1 MDQYST
7 ENNNYLIPP
16 IKPFDNFKWRWAVTT
31 PSEGINTPEILI
43 GVLRILYKH
52 NGQKHTTQEF
62 QDDLLELQNK
72 LNTKIDLA
80 KVDRGLNKNII
91 ENSGQYWKAIGLLEN
106 STGGYINLTKSGI
119 RLAENNNIEELI
131 ADLVSDF
138 NLPNIHIE
146 SENTISEW
154 VEHSIE
160 ISPIKLI
167 FKILIKLKQVIQS
180 PTAWYISPE
189 ELKTVII
196 PLSIYPSLPLSRYVS
211 EVIAFREN
219 PSAFEEWPN
228 CTPEDN
234 DFRMV
239 KEYLIFL
246 SNFGHL
252 DTLELKDKSKRYYL
266 NEKSLKLFKDDIKV
280 ETVDVILPLIV
291 KQVPFDLQKFLNFA
305 NGTNLTFPETLIQR
319 FISSLATKPFAL
331 LTGLSGS
338 GKTKLAE
345 AFVMWICQD
354 KSQYKLVPV
363 GADWTNR
370 EPLLGFP
377 NALDAGEYVHPDNG
391 VLQLVM
397 NAQANQ
403 DRPFFLIL
411 DEMNLSHVERY
422 FADFLSTMES
432 SEAEIQ
438 LHDKQLIVDKTN
450 VPKILNLPKNLY
462 IIGTVNIDE
471 TTYMFSPK
479 VLDRANTIEF
489 RVTKDEIEGFF
500 EEPKDIELK
509 TIVAAGASYGK
520 SFLDMSKAKSGKPT
534 ELVQKELVSFF
545 EDLQKTGAEFGYR
558 TANEMVKLITNL
570 EELGIKD
577 ENQSI
582 DIAIMQKMLPK
593 LNGSR
598 RKLSKVLISLGTK
611 CLKDNSVN
619 VETEY
624 FAKEEADLSDAT
636 KVKYLLSFE
645 KITRM
650 YRNARDNGFASYAE
664 A

>member
-1 MDQYST
+1 
-7 ENNNYLIPP
+7 
-16 IKPFDNFKWRWAVTT
+16 
-31 PSEGINTPEILI
+31 
-43 GVLRILYKH
+43 
-52 NGQKHTTQEF
+52 
-62 QDDLLELQNK
+62 
-72 LNTKIDLA
+72 
-80 KVDRGLNKNII
+80 
-91 ENSGQYWKAIGLLEN
+91 
-106 STGGYINLTKSGI
+106 
-119 RLAENNNIEELI
+119 
-131 ADLVSDF
+131 
-138 NLPNIHIE
+138 
-146 SENTISEW
+146 
-154 VEHSIE
+154 
-160 ISPIKLI
+160 
-167 FKILIKLKQVIQS
+167 
-180 PTAWYISPE
+180 
-189 ELKTVII
+189 
-196 PLSIYPSLPLSRYVS
+196 
-211 EVIAFREN
+211 
-219 PSAFEEWPN
+219 
-228 CTPEDN
+228 
-234 DFRMV
+234 
-239 KEYLIFL
+239 
-246 SNFGHL
+246 
-252 DTLELKDKSKRYYL
+252 
-266 NEKSLKLFKDDIKV
+266 
-280 ETVDVILPLIV
+280 
-291 KQVPFDLQKFLNFA
+291 
-305 NGTNLTFPETLIQR
+305 
-319 FISSLATKPFAL
+319 
-331 LTGLSGS
+331 
-338 GKTKLAE
+338 
-345 AFVMWICQD
+345 
-354 KSQYKLVPV
+354 
-363 GADWTNR
+363 
-370 EPLLGFP
+370 
-377 NALDAGEYVHPDNG
+377 
-391 VLQLVM
+391 
-397 NAQANQ
+397 
-403 DRPFFLIL
+403 
-411 DEMNLSHVERY
+411 
-422 FADFLSTMES
+422 MES

-520 SFLDMSKAKSGKPT
+520 SFLHMSEAKSGKPT